1 MAEKWVTIYIE
12 DGNKRCPESKVQKV
26 LDNIEEVKRY
36 CLEKGAPQ
44 ETVDKIYS
52 VRIVKDED

>member
-26 LDNIEEVKRY
+26 LDSIEKLKQYDQERNV
-36 CLEKGAPQ
+36 PQ
-44 ETVDKIYS
+44 EAVDNIYS
-52 VRIVKDED
+52 LGVVRDED